1 MKVSELVP
9 GVTSK
14 VRFSLAD
21 KKRVPDR
28 PGCYALITADNDV
41 LYVGQATSLCGRLD
55 SHTGDLEKRELVA
68 GKRAAFFAYVE
79 CKGSYVSRVE
89 RGWMNQHLAL
99 HGELPPLNK
108 VYSPVR

>member
-1 MKVSELVP
+1 MKVSALVP
-9 GVTSK
+9 GVTGK

-28 PGCYALITADNDV
+28 AGCYALITADNDV

-55 SHTGDLEKRELVA
+55 NHTDDVGKRELVS
-68 GKRAAFFAYVE
+68 GMRAAFFAYVE
-79 CKGSYVSRVE
+79 CSETEVSRVE
-89 RGWMNQHLAL
+89 RGWMNQHLTL